1 MPVSARLR
9 AANLS
14 RLALALLLAPTFA
27 LAGGP
32 KYVAGVS
39 FFNPGV
45 VGQPVHWSGGRVDY
59 YVDQGPLNSALSNQQ
74 ATAMVDAAAALWSAV
89 PTAAVALTDMGP
101 LNEDVSGANIAAS
114 NGQITQP
121 ADITPAATN
130 YPLAIIYDSDGSVI
144 DAIFG
149 SGASQPTSCQNNG
162 VWVGMDNLNPDAT
175 IAHAFI
181 ILNGLC
187 ATNASLQQMMSF
199 ELERAFGRILGLDY
213 AQVNPGAKQNGE
225 TGGMMG
231 WPVMQP
237 LSGNCSQSGGVCIP
251 NPAVLRFDD
260 IAALNR
266 IYPVTAA
273 NLSSFPAKQLT
284 AANTVSIQGTVSFSA
299 GLGMQGVNVVARPLD
314 ANGNPLYQYAVTFV
328 SGGYFNGNHGN
339 PITGWTDTSGNRF
352 DMWGSNDAS
361 LQGYFDLSGMPL
373 PPGATS
379 ANYQLTFEAIN
390 PLYIL
395 TDSVGPYLDGQPTP
409 SGTLAAVSVPGMAA
423 GSAQTITV
431 IAAGSAE
438 GGYQGA
444 IGTQAAPRL
453 MPASGLWC
461 GRLSQV
467 GQSDW
472 FIFPVRGG
480 RTFTVVTQALD
491 ESGAP
496 TESKAMP
503 AIGVWDAFDPVGATA
518 IGAGPGMN
526 GLATGETWLRVSSS
540 GDDQVRIAIAD
551 QRGDGRPDYAYNG
564 WVLYADTVSPQRLPA
579 SGGPIVIRGMG
590 FRLADTVLVGGQPAL
605 VTSISPNEITAIA
618 PAVQAGV
625 SGSVDVEVDDLPIFY
640 AAAIVSGGVSY
651 DAGAGDSLTLLTAP
665 MNTVPMGV
673 PMPFT
678 VTALGPNLNP
688 AGGVTVLYT
697 VTSGTATLAC
707 GLSTCPVV
715 ATGDGRAT
723 MSVTATS
730 SSSSVVT
737 ASLTNGA
744 SLQAHFSGGTP
755 PVLASLTPQLSLA
768 AGATVTWPVQA
779 LVLNSGAPVSGQS
792 VAWQTTGS
800 GISALGGAAAL
811 TNSSGIAGKTL
822 TVGPLAEGQQVTST
836 ACLNGTSQCVTFTAF
851 GSRPEYA
858 LLKAV
863 SGATQS
869 LAVKGSAS
877 QITLRLLDMDGNPMA
892 GGTVVLYQALY
903 AWAPPCAPHG
913 RCAQAELLATQAATA
928 TSALDGAVTFT
939 PATLPGVATNLLGL
953 AASGNTATVNIAIE
967 QHP

>member
-1 MPVSARLR
+1 MVR
-9 AANLS
+9 
-14 RLALALLLAPTFA
+14 
-27 LAGGP
+27 
-32 KYVAGVS
+32 
-39 FFNPGV
+39 
-45 VGQPVHWSGGRVDY
+45 VG
-59 YVDQGPLNSALSNQQ
+59 
-74 ATAMVDAAAALWSAV
+74 
-89 PTAAVALTDMGP
+89 
-101 LNEDVSGANIAAS
+101 
-114 NGQITQP
+114 
-121 ADITPAATN
+121 
-130 YPLAIIYDSDGSVI
+130 
-144 DAIFG
+144 
-149 SGASQPTSCQNNG
+149 
-162 VWVGMDNLNPDAT
+162 
-175 IAHAFI
+175 
-181 ILNGLC
+181 
-187 ATNASLQQMMSF
+187 
-199 ELERAFGRILGLDY
+199 
-213 AQVNPGAKQNGE
+213 
-225 TGGMMG
+225 
-231 WPVMQP
+231 
-237 LSGNCSQSGGVCIP
+237 
-251 NPAVLRFDD
+251 
-260 IAALNR
+260 
-266 IYPVTAA
+266 
-273 NLSSFPAKQLT
+273 
-284 AANTVSIQGTVSFSA
+284 
-299 GLGMQGVNVVARPLD
+299 
-314 ANGNPLYQYAVTFV
+314 
-328 SGGYFNGNHGN
+328 
-339 PITGWTDTSGNRF
+339 
-352 DMWGSNDAS
+352 
-361 LQGYFDLSGMPL
+361 
-373 PPGATS
+373 
-379 ANYQLTFEAIN
+379 
-390 PLYIL
+390 
-395 TDSVGPYLDGQPTP
+395 
-409 SGTLAAVSVPGMAA
+409 
-423 GSAQTITV
+423 
-431 IAAGSAE
+431 
-438 GGYQGA
+438 
-444 IGTQAAPRL
+444 
-453 MPASGLWC
+453 
-461 GRLSQV
+461 
-467 GQSDW
+467 
-472 FIFPVRGG
+472 
-480 RTFTVVTQALD
+480 
-491 ESGAP
+491 
-496 TESKAMP
+496 
-503 AIGVWDAFDPVGATA
+503 
-518 IGAGPGMN
+518 
-526 GLATGETWLRVSSS
+526 
-540 GDDQVRIAIAD
+540 IAD
-551 QRGDGRPDYAYNG
+551 LRGDGRPDYAYNG